1 MGSPVIVVIFVQIWH
16 RVIVS
21 HLKIFH
27 QMKFKIPVD
36 GMDTVKKLRMK
47 PKKKF
52 DVNEKKGNKMLY
64 RIRKNGTGVQLYSTG
79 GETVGWKANGK
90 IWSSLSAFA
99 SHLALQTKNHEKMER
114 KPLSLFKLY
123 GDTVVVMIPESGVGN
138 TEEMPFAV
146 WYDQYFNTSEKF
158 RAARKAEKSALTKT
172 PDPKPVTTTTMSDAQ
187 RLTAQPVV
195 VNKPKG
201 WDVPTK
207 NTIKRALDQSAKFVP
222 NVKFQGFSEHPKTGE
237 SYGIVEISGKRYALL
252 EL

>member
-1 MGSPVIVVIFVQIWH
+1 
-16 RVIVS
+16 
-21 HLKIFH
+21 
-27 QMKFKIPVD
+27 
-36 GMDTVKKLRMK
+36 
-47 PKKKF
+47 
-52 DVNEKKGNKMLY
+52 MLY
-64 RIRKNGTGVQLYSTG
+64 RIRKNGTGIQLYSTG

-99 SHLALQTKNHEKMER
+99 SHLSLQTKNNEKMAR
-114 KPLSLFKLY
+114 KPISLFKLY
-123 GDTVVVMIPESGVGN
+123 GDTTVVMIPESGVGN

-158 RAARKAEKSALTKT
+158 RAARKAEKSTLTTT
-172 PDPKPVTTTTMSDAQ
+172 PDPKPTVSKPLSDAQ
-187 RLTAQPVV
+187 RLTAEPVV

-207 NTIKRALDQSAKFVP
+207 TTIKRALDQSAKFVP
-222 NVKFQGFSEHPKTGE
+222 NMKFQGFSEHPKTGE

>member
-1 MGSPVIVVIFVQIWH
+1 
-16 RVIVS
+16 
-21 HLKIFH
+21 
-27 QMKFKIPVD
+27 
-36 GMDTVKKLRMK
+36 
-47 PKKKF
+47 
-52 DVNEKKGNKMLY
+52 MLY

-99 SHLALQTKNHEKMER
+99 SHLALQTKHHEKMVR

-123 GDTVVVMIPESGVGN
+123 GDTVVIMIPESGVGN
-138 TEEMPFAV
+138 TDEMPFAV

-172 PDPKPVTTTTMSDAQ
+172 PDPKPVTTAAMSDAQ

-222 NVKFQGFSEHPKTGE
+222 NLKFQGFSEHPKTGE
-237 SYGIVEISGKRYALL
+237 SYGIVEISGKRFALL

>member
-1 MGSPVIVVIFVQIWH
+1 
-16 RVIVS
+16 
-21 HLKIFH
+21 
-27 QMKFKIPVD
+27 
-36 GMDTVKKLRMK
+36 
-47 PKKKF
+47 
-52 DVNEKKGNKMLY
+52 MLY

-99 SHLALQTKNHEKMER
+99 SHLALQTKHHEKLER

-123 GDTVVVMIPESGVGN
+123 GDCVVVMIPESGVGN
-138 TEEMPFAV
+138 TDEMPFAV

-172 PDPKPVTTTTMSDAQ
+172 PDPKPVVTTAMSDAQ

-207 NTIKRALDQSAKFVP
+207 TTVERALTLASKFVP
-222 NVKFQGFSEHPKTGE
+222 NLKLERLKEHPKTGE
-237 SYGIVEISGKRYALL
+237 TFAHIVISGENYALL
-252 EL
+252 KL